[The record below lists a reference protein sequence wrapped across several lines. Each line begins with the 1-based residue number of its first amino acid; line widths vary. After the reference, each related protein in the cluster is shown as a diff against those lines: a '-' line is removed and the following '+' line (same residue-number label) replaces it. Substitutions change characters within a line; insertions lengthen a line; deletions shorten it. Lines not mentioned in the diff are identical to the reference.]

1 MQVEDADE
9 EQQGNDRRSP
19 GLYTIERRLGALE
32 PLTTIS
38 RLHSY
43 SARSRQLSIV
53 LHIRNDYQVSRMCNF
68 HINTEEHVVDGLPF
82 EKEKERINAKSGP
95 GPGHKRASLVPCP
108 LSSSTTVHSFR
119 CYAYLRT
126 R

>member
-9 EQQGNDRRSP
+9 EQQSNDRSSP
-19 GLYTIERRLGALE
+19 GSYTIERRLGALE
-32 PLTTIS
+32 PLTTTS

-53 LHIRNDYQVSRMCNF
+53 LHIRNDYQVARMYSF
-68 HINTEEHVVDGLPF
+68 RTNTEEHVVDGLPF
-82 EKEKERINAKSGP
+82 EKEKERVDARSGP
-95 GPGHKRASLVPCP
+95 GPGHKRESLVPCP